1 VPKQSPRRSG
11 QSPRPGSRSGP
22 PLTPALPLER
32 FVEVLESLGV
42 RVEMDTAQ
50 APPHEELVMTLAHS
64 LVGVVEMHARLA
76 ESAAR
81 AAGAGMP
88 EIGEATEHALAGA
101 NCTSELEG
109 LMLLEWRAIRTTLA
123 LQQIKNHP
131 EHRGPDSLLETI
143 LLTSAALGGLLSASV
158 VMKNMRRDAGATA
171 VAAQCLRSAIA
182 ALDKAAEHAHTQ
194 RVAADL
200 LDLTD

>member
-1 VPKQSPRRSG
+1 VAKQPPKRPSQLPRRAA
-11 QSPRPGSRSGP
+11 QPSRA
-22 PLTPALPLER
+22 LTPALPLER
-32 FVEVLESLGV
+32 FVDVLERLGV
-42 RVEMDTAQ
+42 KVDLDPDQFPT
-50 APPHEELVMTLAHS
+50 HEQLVMTVAHG

-81 AAGAGMP
+81 AAGAGM
-88 EIGEATEHALAGA
+88 EDIAEATEHALAAA

-123 LQQIKNHP
+123 LQQIKAHP
-131 EHRGPDSLLETI
+131 AHRGPDSLLETI
-143 LLTSAALGGLLSASV
+143 LLTSAALDGLLSASV
-158 VMKNMRRDAGATA
+158 VMKNMRRGDGATA
-171 VAAQCLRSAIA
+171 VAARCIRGAIE
-182 ALDKAAEHAHTQ
+182 ALDKAAADARGQ